1 MPGIIS
7 RFKEI
12 NGEHFEIETKKLD
25 SGNEKIILI
34 PKFIDIEGNLHEEY
48 KEFEDLTVQIEV

>member
-12 NGEHFEIETKKLD
+12 NGEHFEIEIKKLD
-25 SGNEKIILI
+25 SGRNCNIVL
-34 PKFIDIEGNLHEEY
+34 LS
-48 KEFEDLTVQIEV
+48 KE